1 MSPTLPV
8 DYPRFLQ
15 ELKARIQQAQT
26 RAALA
31 ANRELLE
38 LYWSIGR
45 DIVLRQEWAAWGSAV
60 IDRLGQ
66 DLQTALPGLQGFSGR
81 NLWRMRA
88 FFLAYRAEGTEKE
101 GDAILPQAVAEIPWG
116 HHALLLDKVKDRDE
130 RIFYARAA
138 LTNGWSRNVLTVQI
152 EAQLARRQGKAL
164 TNFQA
169 TLPPP
174 QSDLAQQSL
183 KDPYLFD
190 FLTLDAEA
198 REKDIEGGLVEHVQ
212 RFLLELGIGF
222 AFVGRQV
229 PILVG
234 SRERYLDLLFYH
246 LKLRCFV
253 VIELKSVPFEP
264 EFAGK
269 LNFYLSAVDSQLRH
283 PEDRPSIGLLLC
295 KEKERVVVEYALRDI
310 GKPIGIA
317 EWRTKL
323 VGSLPAE
330 LQANLP
336 TIEEIEKELGE
347 IPGEEGKQ

>member
-1 MSPTLPV
+1 MTPALPE
-8 DYPRFLQ
+8 DYPRFLHD
-15 ELKARIQQAQT
+15 LKTRIQQAQI

-31 ANRELLE
+31 VHRELLA
-38 LYWSIGR
+38 LYWGIGR
-45 DIVLRQEWAAWGSAV
+45 DIVLRQEREGWGSSV
-60 IDRLGQ
+60 INRLGQ
-66 DLQTALPGLQGFSGR
+66 DLQATLPGLQGFSTR

-88 FFLAYRAEGTEKE
+88 FFLAYRSELHEKD

-116 HHALLLDKVKDRDE
+116 HHALLLDKVKDQEE
-130 RIFYARAA
+130 RLFYARSA
-138 LTNGWSRNVLTVQI
+138 LEHGWSRSVLAVQI
-152 EAQLARRQGKAL
+152 EGKLAHRQGKAL

-198 REKDIEGGLVEHVQ
+198 REKDLEVGLVDHVQ
-212 RFLLELGIGF
+212 KFLLELGVGF

-234 SRERYLDLLFYH
+234 QKERYLDLLFYH
-246 LKLRCFV
+246 LKLRCYV
-253 VIELKSVPFEP
+253 VIELKAVPFEP

-283 PEDRPSIGLLLC
+283 PQDGPTIGLLLC
-295 KEKERVVVEYALRDI
+295 KEKERLVVEYALRDI
-310 GKPIGIA
+310 AKPIGIA
-317 EWRTKL
+317 EWKTSL
-323 VGSLPAE
+323 VESLPEEMKAS
-330 LQANLP
+330 LP
-336 TIEEIEKELGE
+336 TIEALEQELG
-347 IPGEEGKQ
+347 GKLQRS